1 MCSTR
6 SVFMQ
11 VTVSRCLLSCGDLFL
26 PDCHHPKSQALLKE
40 FRQTAEELTVMNNIN
55 AVWCGDDMYSCED
68 AADTRRCRTAGS
80 EDCGT
85 GSVRSAGGSCSS
97 SSTVSYSASRLINPA
112 SKGQDSDLQWFVRQ
126 SRVLLTYRSDT
137 ASADDICAA
146 THASASRKSK
156 ISSAMLSTE
165 ALLEDCEEFE
175 SLADALL
182 SPPQT
187 PPPSSPSPPTSSSRA
202 AMILTSSL
210 KAWVSLLASKSIL
223 IRFGDHQRA
232 YRWVRKALSYVSP
245 KGWNQQRQRGLGG
258 EGASCL
264 ALDKCLPRL
273 EVRAFMRVRQR

>member
-1 MCSTR
+1 
-6 SVFMQ
+6 
-11 VTVSRCLLSCGDLFL
+11 
-26 PDCHHPKSQALLKE
+26 
-40 FRQTAEELTVMNNIN
+40 MNNIN

-97 SSTVSYSASRLINPA
+97 SSAVPYSASRLIDPA

-126 SRVLLTYRSDT
+126 SKALLTYRSDVAGDDNECGAT
-137 ASADDICAA
+137 YASPSRGGKTSSCVAGEFPNAK
-146 THASASRKSK
+146 ASLKY
-156 ISSAMLSTE
+156 
-165 ALLEDCEEFE
+165 CEEYE

-182 SPPQT
+182 SPSQT
-187 PPPSSPSPPTSSSRA
+187 HPPSSSSSSPPLPVSILGAT
-202 AMILTSSL
+202 MVLTSSL

-245 KGWNQQRQRGLGG
+245 RAGNQQRLRGMGG
-258 EGASCL
+258 EGANCL

-273 EVRAFMRVRQR
+273 EVRLFVHVPCLPCAYFNGNSHPLYVS